1 MDSSRH
7 ASSASTTTTTTSPVS
22 NSSRLSDIVAAAA
35 KQLHRSTN
43 EKDSSSPRIGSTT
56 KTHQPLLEARKKRI
70 VEISMA
76 ELDRRLDSWFESDDL
91 RGSRKRRRDDAGGG
105 GGGVSVGGVGGGVV
119 GGALAEKK
127 KRAKRQPTKTGVDGK
142 KLACPFAQQNP
153 GKYAGVK
160 TCMGPGWQNVHRVKL
175 VVSPLQPPFSG
186 AGDDA
191 DSDEKGAHL
200 PQPLD
205 QERVQPLLRVL

>member
-7 ASSASTTTTTTSPVS
+7 ASSASTTTTPTSPI
-22 NSSRLSDIVAAAA
+22 SSSTRLSDIVAAAA
-35 KQLHRSTN
+35 KQLHRTTN
-43 EKDSSSPRIGSTT
+43 EKDSSRSPRIGSTT

-105 GGGVSVGGVGGGVV
+105 GGGGVSAGGVGGGVV
-119 GGALAEKK
+119 GGALAEK

-142 KLACPFAQQNP
+142 KLACPYAQQNP

-160 TCMGPGWQNVHRVKL
+160 TCMGPGWQNVHRVK
-175 VVSPLQPPFSG
+175 
-186 AGDDA
+186 
-191 DSDEKGAHL
+191 
-200 PQPLD
+200 
-205 QERVQPLLRVL
+205 